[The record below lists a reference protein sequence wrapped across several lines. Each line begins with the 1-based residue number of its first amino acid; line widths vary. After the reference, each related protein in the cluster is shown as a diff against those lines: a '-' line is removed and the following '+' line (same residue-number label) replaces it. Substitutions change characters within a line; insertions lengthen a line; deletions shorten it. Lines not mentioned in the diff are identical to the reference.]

1 MALYTEELE
10 DIDIISAKQD
20 SSYYNLNSLLH
31 SFFTNDSLNIENQ
44 KQTSINL
51 SWPLDTIGNGLRLLF
66 PTPFNT

>member
-31 SFFTNDSLNIENQ
+31 SFTNDSLNIENQ